1 MEAWNG
7 QSGYEEW
14 CEDLE
19 YHIMGLGL
27 NETNNSARMLGLFI
41 SHGGRKVKEVYNL
54 MKGTERETV
63 GDPPTP
69 VNDYRHAR
77 NVVDDKL
84 KRAVNQTFETFT
96 FRGLRQREGED
107 FQGFTHRC
115 EVAVDRCGFSAVDRD
130 RHIRDQ
136 LVLGT
141 NSTATREKA
150 LSENLQLKDLVE
162 KGRGIEASK
171 SYSSTIKI
179 KQEPVFQ
186 VDSVVNAV
194 SRQSRSGGER
204 PNRKCY
210 NCGEDWPHR
219 RECPAK
225 EFECTRC
232 GRIGHFVEFCNR
244 PVRQSRGQYRG
255 PRRSQYRG
263 QRGSRQHANM
273 VDTEEYE
280 SDQGQ
285 VLSLHA
291 EVQSDLYAFSM
302 RRGPS
307 DGDKVQ
313 VMVDNVPLQMLPDTG
328 ASVSIID
335 RSSYDQLCQ
344 AGAYPLFET
353 DARIFA
359 YGSDDPLKLK
369 GYFNAKVSVKGKRVI
384 LTMFVLCARSCGNLL
399 SKKACQQLGLIEICG
414 MGEGSPA
421 NISGDRDSYNPT
433 ANISGESDN
442 SNPTANQVYTGN
454 QVSETSRPGKEI
466 NGIPGDA
473 VNPTEI
479 NLSETAKAVLET
491 FPVGIGRMKDV
502 ELRLD
507 IDKSVTPVIQST
519 RRIPFSQRKAVE
531 TKIGELVEEGIIEK
545 VEGHT
550 PWLSPIHVVR
560 QADKV
565 RMVVDMT
572 VANKAIRRS
581 RRTLPTPEEMH
592 CEISGSQYFTKL
604 DMNSAYHQITLAPE
618 SRDITAFT
626 THCGTYRYKTLFFGC
641 SSASEDFDSELGKKL
656 AGLKGVIAIA
666 DDMLI
671 HAKTK
676 EEHEERLLAVLVRLL
691 ESGITLSRGKC
702 VFGVKE
708 VSFFGQY
715 ISGEGTRPMINDNLK
730 EIQRPQT
737 KSEVRSYIGLVN
749 FIGKFIPNFSTIIA
763 PISSMLSKTAV
774 FVWGEEQEEA
784 YLSVL
789 EEIRNPITLRHFD
802 PSKETSVIVDA
813 SPVGLCAI
821 LVQEERPVLCTS
833 RKLTQVETR
842 YSQTEREALSVVWA
856 CERLHFYVYG
866 IDFTVVTDHKALE
879 ILYSP
884 KGKPAARILRWYVRL
899 LAYSFVV
906 KYSPGRDNPADYFSR
921 KPVSGS
927 SGGETLTTETEEYV
941 NNILLDAIPNSIS
954 LQEVTIESLRDPIL
968 LKLVECI
975 KHDRWTGVEGIS
987 RYGKVRSELTYKNG
1001 IVLRGQRIVLP
1012 QTLRSRAIMLAHASH
1027 MGMTRTKQYIRSK
1040 LWWPG
1045 LDDDI
1050 EGVVKTC
1057 GICQAVSPDGAE
1069 RLEPLRLTPCP
1080 AKPFSTVNIDLF
1092 GPLASGETI
1101 LGIVDDY
1108 SKWPELYVLKGEVST
1123 EDVIRALDELF
1134 ARFGNA
1140 GMIKS
1145 DNGPQFRSWKFSNFM
1160 EKRGIKH
1167 HLVTPYYPQAN
1178 STVERFFRTLKKFVK
1193 TCSFGRTQ
1201 LKSEL
1206 NKFLRLHRNTPS
1218 RATGRTPASLILSYN
1233 PKMDFPSLDEPLST
1247 ESQKVKEHNLEY
1259 KLKAKAYT
1267 DITNHRRVSD
1277 AKAGDKVLL
1286 KNLKPRKHE
1295 PVFSTETYTITHRSG
1310 NQVKVQRDSDLKE
1323 YIRPLSM
1330 LKILQSVESSPAV
1343 TPLPVPLGQNK
1354 PVCVPVCEPEC
1365 ETECDPI
1372 PESNPSPKSDPI
1384 PLRRGGRE
1392 RKAREVWQHPG

>member
-1 MEAWNG
+1 
-7 QSGYEEW
+7 
-14 CEDLE
+14 
-19 YHIMGLGL
+19 
-27 NETNNSARMLGLFI
+27 
-41 SHGGRKVKEVYNL
+41 
-54 MKGTERETV
+54 
-63 GDPPTP
+63 
-69 VNDYRHAR
+69 
-77 NVVDDKL
+77 
-84 KRAVNQTFETFT
+84 
-96 FRGLRQREGED
+96 
-107 FQGFTHRC
+107 
-115 EVAVDRCGFSAVDRD
+115 
-130 RHIRDQ
+130 
-136 LVLGT
+136 
-141 NSTATREKA
+141 
-150 LSENLQLKDLVE
+150 
-162 KGRGIEASK
+162 
-171 SYSSTIKI
+171 
-179 KQEPVFQ
+179 
-186 VDSVVNAV
+186 
-194 SRQSRSGGER
+194 
-204 PNRKCY
+204 
-210 NCGEDWPHR
+210 
-219 RECPAK
+219 
-225 EFECTRC
+225 
-232 GRIGHFVEFCNR
+232 
-244 PVRQSRGQYRG
+244 
-255 PRRSQYRG
+255 
-263 QRGSRQHANM
+263 M

-280 SDQGQ
+280 SDQDQ
-285 VLSLHA
+285 VLSLHT
-291 EVQSDLYAFSM
+291 ELQSDLYAFNTS
-302 RRGPS
+302 RGPS
-307 DGDKVQ
+307 DKDKVQ
-313 VMVDNVPLQMLPDTG
+313 VLVDNVPLQMLPDTG
-328 ASVSIID
+328 ASVTIID
-335 RSSYDQLCQ
+335 RSSYDKLCQ

-369 GYFNAKVSVKGKRVI
+369 GYLNAKVSVRGKRVI

-399 SKKACQQLGLIEICG
+399 SKRACEELGLIEMCG
-414 MGEGSPA
+414 VGEDSPA
-421 NISGDRDSYNPT
+421 NISGDRD
-433 ANISGESDN
+433 N
-442 SNPTANQVYTGN
+442 SNPTANQLSTGN
-454 QVSETSRPGKEI
+454 QASETGKPGKEI
-466 NGIPGDA
+466 NNIPGA
-473 VNPTEI
+473 VSPSEI
-479 NLSETAKAVLET
+479 NLSETAKAVLEK

-507 IDKSVTPVIQST
+507 IDKSVKPVIQCT

-531 TKIGELVEEGIIEK
+531 SKIGELVKEGIIER

-592 CEISGSQYFTKL
+592 CEISGSKYFSKL
-604 DMNSAYHQITLAPE
+604 DMNSAYHQIALAPE

-656 AGLKGVIAIA
+656 AGLEGVIAIA

-671 HAKTK
+671 HARTK
-676 EEHEERLLAVLVRLL
+676 EEHDERLLAVLVRLL

-702 VFGVKE
+702 IFGVKE

-715 ISGEGTRPMINDNLK
+715 ISGEGTRPMISDNLK
-730 EIQRPQT
+730 DIQRPGN

-749 FIGKFIPNFSTIIA
+749 FIGKFIPNFSTRIA
-763 PISSMLSKTAV
+763 PISSMISKTAV

-784 YLSVL
+784 YQSVL
-789 EEIRNPITLRHFD
+789 EEIRSPRILQHFD

-821 LVQEERPVLCTS
+821 LVQEDRPVLFTS
-833 RKLTQVETR
+833 RKLTPVEKR

-866 IDFTVVTDHKALE
+866 IDFVVVTDHKALE

-927 SGGETLTTETEEYV
+927 SGGETLATETEEYV
-941 NNILLDAIPNSIS
+941 NNILLDAVPNSIS

-968 LKLVECI
+968 IKLVECI
-975 KHDRWTGVEGIS
+975 KHDRWTGVEDIS
-987 RYGKVRSELTYKNG
+987 RYGKVKSELTSKNG
-1001 IVLRGQRIVLP
+1001 IVLRGHRMVLP

-1050 EGVVKTC
+1050 EGAVKSC

-1069 RLEPLRLTPCP
+1069 RLEPLRLTPFP

-1101 LGIVDDY
+1101 LGVVDEY
-1108 SKWPELYVLKGEVST
+1108 SKWPELFVLKGGVST
-1123 EDVIRALDELF
+1123 EDVIKSLDELF

-1140 GMIKS
+1140 GMVKS

-1167 HLVTPYYPQAN
+1167 HLITPYYPQAN

-1193 TCSFGRTQ
+1193 TCSFGRAQ

-1206 NKFLRLHRNTPS
+1206 NKFLRLYRNTPS
-1218 RATGRTPASLILSYN
+1218 RATGRTPASLILSYE
-1233 PKMDFPSLDEPLST
+1233 PRMDFPSFEGPLST
-1247 ESQKVKEHNLEY
+1247 ESQKVKEHNQDY
-1259 KLKAKAYT
+1259 KLKAKTYA
-1267 DITNHRRVSD
+1267 DVTNHRRVSD
-1277 AKAGDKVLL
+1277 TKAGDKVLL
-1286 KNLKPRKHE
+1286 KNLRPRKHE
-1295 PVFSTETYTITHRSG
+1295 PVFSTDIYTILHRQG
-1310 NQVKVQRDSDLKE
+1310 NHVQIQRDRDAKR

-1330 LKILQSVESSPAV
+1330 IKRINRQTDPSPDSSSVV
-1343 TPLPVPLGQNK
+1343 NPLPVPITREK
-1354 PVCVPVCEPEC
+1354 PVCVPVCEPEN
-1365 ETECDPI
+1365 EPVREPVSRPVVCDPKPAVST
-1372 PESNPSPKSDPI
+1372 PESE
-1384 PLRRGGRE
+1384 PLVRRSGRE
-1392 RKAREVWQHPG
+1392 RRDTAIWQHPG